1 MPSSTPDASDLI
13 DLHPAV
19 ADLRDEAIRGLTAEP
34 KTLPCKLFYD
44 EVGAKLFEEICEQP
58 EYYLTR
64 VETSILEASMDE
76 IVACLGPQ
84 VQLIEPG
91 SGAGTKTRLL
101 LSALDDPVAYV
112 PIDISKEHLRGVAD
126 AIRRDYPGLE
136 VQAVCA
142 DFSQEITAPEPTRT
156 PKRRIVYF
164 PGSTIGNFEADEARA
179 FLGRMADLAGPGG
192 GLLIGFDRQKEVALL
207 EAAYDDAAKVT
218 AAFNKNALV
227 HLNAEAQADF
237 DLDAFEHEARW
248 NDEHKRIEMHLRST
262 KAQQVTLG
270 DETIPFAEGET
281 IHTESCH
288 KYGPDG
294 VVPLTDRF
302 EHVKTWTDPEDRFG
316 IQFLAVRA

>member
-1 MPSSTPDASDLI
+1 MSTSTPDSNDLI

-19 ADLRDEAIRGLTAEP
+19 ADLRAEALRGLSATP

-44 EVGAKLFEEICEQP
+44 EVGAKLFEDICEQP

-76 IVACLGPQ
+76 IVACLGPR

-112 PIDISKEHLRGVAD
+112 PIDISKEHLRGVAS
-126 AIRRDYPGLE
+126 AIRADYPGLE

-142 DFSQEITAPEPTRT
+142 DFSQEITAPEPERT
-156 PKRRIVYF
+156 PARRIVFF
-164 PGSTIGNFEADEARA
+164 PGSTIGNFDAPEARA

-192 GLLIGFDRQKEVALL
+192 GLLIGFDRRKDVAVLK
-207 EAAYDDAAKVT
+207 AAYDDEAEVT

-227 HLNAEAQADF
+227 RLNDEIGADF

-248 NDEHKRIEMHLRST
+248 NEEHQRIEMHLRST
-262 KAQQVTLG
+262 KAQDVALAG
-270 DETIPFAEGET
+270 ETIRFAADET

-288 KYGPDG
+288 KYGPEG
-294 VVPLTDRF
+294 VLPLTDRF
-302 EHVKTWTDPEDRFG
+302 ELVKTWTDPQERFG
-316 IQFLAVRA
+316 LQFLAVRA